1 MKRNILLLL
10 ALLLLALPASAKRK
24 KVTDEERAVAIAEV
38 MHMLKNDLWTFH
50 IDNINSTRVSFSHL
64 DPRTNYIYVEDGHLV
79 LQTDKTASF
88 VMPNMA
94 PRAPF
99 MGSGRAQHEF
109 HMAMR
114 PVYRQVYD
122 VVVTETALNRRGT
135 KVVHTVVIADP
146 HGRRT
151 TQRITIDPVTLHANV
166 GVYSGRIEPQQ
177 EVLLF
182 VPDK

>member
-24 KVTDEERAVAIAEV
+24 KVTDEERAVAIAELV
-38 MHMLKNDLWTFH
+38 DMLKNDRWTFY
-50 IDNINSTRVSFSHL
+50 IDHINSTRVSFSHL
-64 DPRTNYIYVEDGHLV
+64 DPRTNYIYIEDGHLV
-79 LQTDKTASF
+79 LQTDKTSSF

-94 PRAPF
+94 PRAPY

-109 HMAMR
+109 RMAMR

-122 VVVTETALNRRGT
+122 VVVTETSLNRRGT
-135 KVVHTVVIADP
+135 KVIYTVIMADP
-146 HGRRT
+146 RGHRT
-151 TQRITIDPVTLHANV
+151 TQRITIDPVTLNANV